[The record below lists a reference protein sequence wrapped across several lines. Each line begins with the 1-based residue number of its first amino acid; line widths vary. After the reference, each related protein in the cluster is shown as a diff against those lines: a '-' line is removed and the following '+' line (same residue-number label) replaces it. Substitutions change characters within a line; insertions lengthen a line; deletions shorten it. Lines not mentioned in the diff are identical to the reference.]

1 VLRLCMRPADSQ
13 WTLCWEDART
23 APAPA
28 PRPEPTFTV
37 FALDLAAEQ
46 AAPARALSSGAVG
59 EGWAGVDAPAA
70 ADGVGAIRAAAGGW
84 ADEVAAVLRDLTR
97 LYEPD
102 APDGAA
108 PGAAPAAPVDASV
121 PGAAA
126 AAACSALRVRV
137 WRPAPPAVRARAEA

>member
-1 VLRLCMRPADSQ
+1 MLRLCMRPADSQ

-59 EGWAGVDAPAA
+59 EGWSGVDAPAA
-70 ADGVGAIRAAAGGW
+70 ADGGAVAGDW
-84 ADEVAAVLRDLTR
+84 VDEVSAVLRDLTR

-108 PGAAPAAPVDASV
+108 PGAAPAAPADASV